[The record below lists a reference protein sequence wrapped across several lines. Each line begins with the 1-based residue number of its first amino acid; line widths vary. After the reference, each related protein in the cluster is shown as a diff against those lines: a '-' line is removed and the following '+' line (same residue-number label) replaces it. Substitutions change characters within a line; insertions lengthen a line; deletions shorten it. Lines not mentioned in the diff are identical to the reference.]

1 MMNFLRKRQLSATR
15 TAVACSPRGF
25 AIATVSRSKDGRRR
39 LDSCLSAAASPD
51 EQTIAVGEWLAAADH
66 QQGAVSGVLD
76 AAEYELLHVEAPDV
90 LPAEFKAAVRWRLK
104 GVIDFPVEEAVIDV
118 FDMPEQPHRTG
129 AKKLLYVVAAQRHAM
144 QRQAQILKTAAR
156 RFDVIDIPELALRN
170 LASLL
175 PEAADGLIVLWLT
188 GKSAQLIGVKETTL
202 YFARHVQLSGHDA
215 ADAAAD
221 LPDVDAI
228 ALEVQRSNDYFES
241 QYQQVPPANLIIAP
255 CSERSVRLAL
265 ALAKHTSM
273 RVQSLDLGRVL
284 ELAPGLDPADPCS
297 VLAIGAALR
306 ENPLKL

>member
-1 MMNFLRKRQLSATR
+1 MMNFLRRRQLSATR
-15 TAVACSPRGF
+15 TGVACSPRGF

-51 EQTIAVGEWLAAADH
+51 EQTVAVGEWLAAADH

-76 AAEYELLHVEAPDV
+76 TAEYELLHVEAPDV

-118 FDMPEQPHRTG
+118 FDMPEQPHRSG
-129 AKKLLYVVAAQRHAM
+129 AKKMLYVVAAQRHAM
-144 QRQAQILKTAAR
+144 QRQAQILKAAAR

-188 GKSAQLIGVKETTL
+188 GKSAQLIGIKETTL
-202 YFARHVQLSGHDA
+202 YFTRHVHLSGHDA